1 MPVTSSVTLPSTFVF
16 LQQIIKRSIQFIS
29 KKKKIICLRNDR
41 IIAFHEKSN
50 QTHMEKMFTLV

>member
-29 KKKKIICLRNDR
+29 KKKIICLRNDK

-50 QTHMEKMFTLV
+50 QTHMEKMFTSV